1 MSTLSFTLRDSAT
14 MLRRDARHSLRNLS
28 MTLSGLLTPI
38 VTLVLFVYVF
48 GGTLGAGLGGVVH
61 GGAYINYVA
70 PGIILMTVGS
80 GCATTAINLCMDMN
94 EGIIA
99 RFRTMAISR
108 ASVLTGQV
116 LGSLIRTMISVGL
129 VIGVALLI
137 GFRPSAGPVAWIA
150 ALGVI
155 ALFTLALTWMGV
167 VFGLVGKTP
176 AGANSLSLIFQLLL
190 PFTSSAFV
198 RPDSMPVGV
207 RWFAEYQPF
216 TPVIDTLRGL
226 LLGTPIGNSAILAV
240 AWCCFLTLLGYL
252 WHERSTTATPHGKK
266 AERTAAA
273 PMRDCASSVASRR
286 GRPYGGSLSGTGMEG
301 REISRSRPMIDDMF
315 LKQTGRS

>member
-1 MSTLSFTLRDSAT
+1 MTNLSFALRDSAT
-14 MLRRDARHSLRNLS
+14 MLRRDFRHSLRNLT

-48 GGTLGAGLGGVVH
+48 GGTLGAGLGGVEH

-70 PGIILMTVGS
+70 PAIILMTVGS

-94 EGIIA
+94 EGIIT

-116 LGSLIRTMISVGL
+116 LGSLIRTLITIGL
-129 VIGVALLI
+129 VIGVALLM

-190 PFTSSAFV
+190 PLTSSAFV

-226 LLGTPIGNSAILAV
+226 LLGTPIGNSAVLAV
-240 AWCCFLTLLGYL
+240 AWCVGLTLVGYL
-252 WHERSTTATPHGKK
+252 WARAVYNRNPV
-266 AERTAAA
+266 R
-273 PMRDCASSVASRR
+273 
-286 GRPYGGSLSGTGMEG
+286 
-301 REISRSRPMIDDMF
+301 
-315 LKQTGRS
+315 

>member
-1 MSTLSFTLRDSAT
+1 MAQGTPDELKRLIPGGHIRLQFA
-14 MLRRDARHSLRNLS
+14 DAH
-28 MTLSGLLTPI
+28 GLEAAAR
-38 VTLVLFVYVF
+38 
-48 GGTLGAGLGGVVH
+48 TLGEVSIDYL
-61 GGAYINYVA
+61 A
-70 PGIILMTVGS
+70 PGIIILTVGS
-80 GCATTAINLCMDMN
+80 GGATTAINLCMDMS

-129 VIGVALLI
+129 VIGVALLM
-137 GFRPSAGPVAWIA
+137 GFRPTTSLVAWIA

-155 ALFTLALTWMGV
+155 ALFTFALTWMGV

-190 PFTSSAFV
+190 PLTSSAFV
-198 RPDSMPVGV
+198 RPDSMPAGI

-240 AWCCFLTLLGYL
+240 AWCVGLALVGYL
-252 WHERSTTATPHGKK
+252 WARAVYNRNPV
-266 AERTAAA
+266 R
-273 PMRDCASSVASRR
+273 
-286 GRPYGGSLSGTGMEG
+286 
-301 REISRSRPMIDDMF
+301 
-315 LKQTGRS
+315 

>member
-1 MSTLSFTLRDSAT
+1 
-14 MLRRDARHSLRNLS
+14 

-48 GGTLGAGLGGVVH
+48 GGTLGAGLGGVAH

-70 PGIILMTVGS
+70 PAIILMTVGS
-80 GCATTAINLCMDMN
+80 GCATTAINLCMDMS
-94 EGIIA
+94 EGIIT

-116 LGSLIRTMISVGL
+116 LGSLIRTMITIVL
-129 VIGVALLI
+129 VIGVALLM
-137 GFRPSAGPVAWIA
+137 GFRPTAGPVAWIA

-155 ALFTLALTWMGV
+155 ALFTLAITWMGV

-176 AGANSLSLIFQLLL
+176 AGANSLSLIFQLLS
-190 PFTSSAFV
+190 FTSSAFV
-198 RPDSMPVGV
+198 RPDSMPTGV

-226 LLGTPIGNSAILAV
+226 LLGTPISGNSAVLAV
-240 AWCCFLTLLGYL
+240 AWCAVLILVGYL
-252 WHERSTTATPHGKK
+252 WARAVYN
-266 AERTAAA
+266 
-273 PMRDCASSVASRR
+273 RDPV
-286 GRPYGGSLSGTGMEG
+286 
-301 REISRSRPMIDDMF
+301 
-315 LKQTGRS
+315 K